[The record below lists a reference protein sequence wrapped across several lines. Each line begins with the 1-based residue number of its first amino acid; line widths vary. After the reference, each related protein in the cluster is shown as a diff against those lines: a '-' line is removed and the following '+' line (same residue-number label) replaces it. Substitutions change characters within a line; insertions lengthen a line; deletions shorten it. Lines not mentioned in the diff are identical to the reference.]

1 MNILLE
7 GRNFIRK
14 CMRVWRVTKKPTNEE
29 FKTVSRASLLG
40 ILLIG
45 LVGFIVASIMQFF
58 KF

>member
-1 MNILLE
+1 MNILLG